1 MIKYITA
8 KKEILRYAN
17 KHRVATS
24 LLLTTF
30 LHLAVLWLWPTEN
43 IGQAKLLSP
52 ANVVYLTELQI
63 ANPKIVIKVKE
74 LKIDDK
80 KIKIVDKDKPA
91 EKVQKNT
98 PTTTGENFLPFFEA
112 DIQPRPLIDIRSI
125 MSYPEQARKMNIQA
139 TVVVEIDISSTG
151 IVMKAKI
158 VRSAGWGF
166 DKEVLR
172 KIRMVKFRPAMKDD
186 LPIAVTIQIPLA
198 FVLN

>member
-1 MIKYITA
+1 MIKYQTT
-8 KKEILRYAN
+8 KKEIIDYAN
-17 KHRVATS
+17 KHRVTTS
-24 LLLTTF
+24 LLITTL
-30 LHLAVLWLWPTEN
+30 LHLGVLWLWPTEN
-43 IGQAKLLSP
+43 IDQAQLLSP

-80 KIKIVDKDKPA
+80 KIKIVEKDNPL
-91 EKVQKNT
+91 EKLQKST
-98 PTTTGENFLPFFEA
+98 PTANGENFLPFFEA
-112 DIQPRPLIDIRSI
+112 NIQPRPLIDIRSI
-125 MSYPEQARKMNIQA
+125 MNYPEQARKMNIQA

-172 KIRMVKFRPAMKDD
+172 KIIMVKFKPAIKDD
-186 LPIAVTIQIPLA
+186 LPIAVTVQIPLA